1 MMTIACHGVQNS
13 LQMPNISYFIDFR
26 DTFHVC
32 LELELEVYN
41 CLVVIGSTPPC
52 LRLMIFREMNSL
64 YSIENVKRIN

>member
-41 CLVVIGSTPPC
+41 CLV
-52 LRLMIFREMNSL
+52 IFHDFSWDEQFVQYRKRET
-64 YSIENVKRIN
+64 Y